1 MANIFTE
8 LKKRKVFNSAA
19 IYLATAFVI
28 LQVAQIII
36 PALHIPSWTL
46 SFIVVL
52 LILGFPI
59 VVIFSWI
66 YDVGDGGF
74 VKTESEQPGT
84 EVEIHNQGMA
94 KTSMVGILISIVIT
108 IFMIYKGVDYFSTS
122 KETTSKISIA
132 VLNFD
137 NVRKFKEYDW
147 LGERIARNL
156 SFRLGELSEIQ
167 MIDRLQILNKLG
179 EIDPDKASIMDYKVK
194 QIAKNID
201 VDLIL
206 HGSFT
211 IMDKD
216 NIIEIT
222 AFLADIKTGEGIP
235 LILEQYPIDE
245 LSDIPS
251 YINKQISLFIKSNQ
265 RFKQILK

>member
-66 YDVGDGGF
+66 YDVSDDGV
-74 VKTESEQPGT
+74 VKTGA
-84 EVEIHNQGMA
+84 VNMEIPDGQAPPTMA
-94 KTSMVGILISIVIT
+94 RSSLVGIIFSIIIT
-108 IFMIYKGVDYFSTS
+108 IFLVYKGIDYFTAT
-122 KETTSKISIA
+122 KEVTGKTSIA

-137 NVRKFKEYDW
+137 NVRKFQDYEW
-147 LGERIARNL
+147 LGDDIAGSL
-156 SFRLGELSEIQ
+156 SYKLGGIPEVRV
-167 MIDRLQILNKLG
+167 IDRFQILNKLG
-179 EIDPDKASIMDYKVK
+179 EVDPEKASILEYKIN
-194 QIAKNID
+194 QIANNID

-206 HGSFT
+206 HGQFT
-211 IMDKD
+211 ILDSIVKV
-216 NIIEIT
+216 I
-222 AFLADIKTGEGIP
+222 AFYADTKTFSQTRLMNEKYS
-235 LILEQYPIDE
+235 LNE
-245 LSDIPS
+245 LSDIPT
-251 YINKQISLFIKSNQ
+251 YINDKISDFIKNDA
-265 RFKQILK
+265 RFKENSK